1 MNTDMVSKLSLEGFM
16 VVDGYVVV
24 GWAVPTVVGIFLTG
38 EWHIFYKA
46 QTDVQKLIG

>member
-1 MNTDMVSKLSLEGFM
+1 MKHCTQCEG
-16 VVDGYVVV
+16 V
-24 GWAVPTVVGIFLTG
+24 GWALPTIVGIFLTD